1 MTRVFID
8 DLELSIKNDLKDS
21 ELDLLRPGANRTT
34 DQLVSDYLLKH
45 MQVKVDG
52 KPQKLNYIGHKVDGL
67 AIICYIEI
75 ENIKKLKTVEP
86 LNNVIMETHADQS
99 NLVHVSYLGEL
110 KSLRLVRNKQADVL
124 TFN

>member
-52 KPQKLNYIGHKVDGL
+52 KTQKLNYLGHEIDGL

-75 ENIKKLKTVEP
+75 ENIKKLKSVEP

-110 KSLRLVRNKQADVL
+110 KSLRLVRNKPADVL